1 MYCNKLAIV
10 KLGLYVY
17 NIYIYEQILSKSR
30 WFKYIY
36 LLIWTPTKTWLA
48 L

>member
-17 NIYIYEQILSKSR
+17 NIYIYMSK
-30 WFKYIY
+30 FYQKVDGLNTYIC
-36 LLIWTPTKTWLA
+36 
-48 L
+48 

>member
-17 NIYIYEQILSKSR
+17 NIYIYI
-30 WFKYIY
+30 YIY
-36 LLIWTPTKTWLA
+36 IKA
-48 L
+48 NSIKK